1 VTRDQRKPTRT
12 MRGKILAILALVLLA
27 LVVKHL
33 VTKPVVRFTLG
44 PGFELVTARG
54 VDGFA
59 VREDDGLW
67 RLYDSRSRSR
77 SDGLLLPTPVIG
89 RPALQ
94 KDGSAYV
101 LTDQGLY
108 WMHGGQQIVPGG
120 EIVQILPADE
130 LPSGARLEGV
140 VNGLEPILSG
150 TSGES
155 RKLWICRGGPI
166 TDVNLYPLMTG
177 EGDARVPEGSPILCA
192 SNRRALAF
200 LGAEGWEAWVLGK
213 NVNSTRFMAEGC
225 DSPAAV
231 FTPDATGLIV
241 EGREDGLWTLSL
253 EDGRVDFMA
262 DGNFGLSRR
271 LDPSFGF
278 RFEPERLV
286 APTWGLD
293 GWLQI
298 YQTHLGGGG
307 RWAFSVGFLHHYAVA
322 TSLDGRFLVYA
333 QAEFEERGDD
343 AFDEDL
349 YVFDFARPASPA
361 TLIGSRTGGMRGQGP
376 AFIGNGA
383 SLVFLADGVT
393 YRSEL
398 LIPVEPED
406 R

>member
-1 VTRDQRKPTRT
+1 

-27 LVVKHL
+27 LVVRWL

-44 PGFELVTARG
+44 PGLELVTSRG

-67 RLYDSRSRSR
+67 RLYDSRSHGAD
-77 SDGLLLPTPVIG
+77 DGLLLPTPVIG

-108 WMHGGQQIVPGG
+108 WMHGGQNIVPGG
-120 EIVQILPADE
+120 EIVQMLSAEDLGP
-130 LPSGARLEGV
+130 GVRLEGV
-140 VNGLEPILSG
+140 VNGTEPLLSMPS
-150 TSGES
+150 SGS
-155 RKLWICRGGPI
+155 RGLMVVRGGPI
-166 TDVNLYPLMTG
+166 TKAMLTPIRDG
-177 EGDARVPEGSPILCA
+177 EGEARVPDGAPILCA
-192 SNRRALAF
+192 VNRRAVAF
-200 LGAEGWEAWVLGK
+200 LGGEGWEAWVLGK
-213 NVNSTRFMAEGC
+213 SVISKRYVAEGC
-225 DSPAAV
+225 DSSAAV

-241 EGREDGLWTLSL
+241 EGREDGLWLLSL

-262 DGNFGLSRR
+262 QGDLGISRR
-271 LDPSFGF
+271 VDPAFGF

-286 APTWGLD
+286 SANWDLD

-307 RWAFSVGFLHHYAVA
+307 RWAFSVGFMHHYAVA

-333 QAEFEERGDD
+333 QADFEERGDD

-349 YVFDFARPASPA
+349 YVFDFARPALPA
-361 TLIGSRTGGMRGQGP
+361 TLIGSRTGGMGRQGP
-376 AFIGNGA
+376 AFIGDGA

-398 LIPVEPED
+398 LTPPED
-406 R
+406 